1 MTLLDHAEPEASD
14 APDDVDEPRELQH
27 TRKRGDRIYRRI
39 AVLAGVSTLVIMGL
53 IAFFLL
59 LEAWDTFDLM
69 GLEFFTTSEW
79 QPDGEPPN
87 FGVLAMIYGTI
98 VVAII
103 ALAIAVPLSIA
114 TSLFITEYSPRKIR
128 RTLTSLV
135 DLLAAIPSVIY
146 GMWGLYYLQPRLFA
160 SQEWVASYLDFI
172 PFLKSDQQ
180 VFAGSLFMAGV
191 VVSLMVLPI
200 ITAVTREV
208 FGQAPPYEREGAL
221 ALGSTRWGMIRTVVL
236 PFGRGG
242 IVGGSMLGMGRALG
256 ETIAV
261 ALILSPSFV
270 IQPKILDPGGTTV
283 AATIAL
289 EFPEATPNGL
299 SGLMAAGLALFA
311 LTLGVNMLAA
321 IVVGRS
327 RSGAGVEI

>member
-1 MTLLDHAEPEASD
+1 VTATDTSDPLLDIAPRAD
-14 APDDVDEPRELQH
+14 APREIEHPRS
-27 TRKRGDRIYRRI
+27 RGDWIYRRV
-39 AVLAGVSTLVIMGL
+39 AQGAGVSTLVIMAL
-53 IAFFLL
+53 IAIFLL
-59 LEAWDTFDLM
+59 LEARKAFELM
-69 GLEFFTTSEW
+69 GWEFFTTTAW
-79 QPDGEPPN
+79 QPDGDPPE
-87 FGVLAMIYGTI
+87 FGVLAMVYGT
-98 VVAII
+98 VVAAVI
-103 ALAIAVPLSIA
+103 ALVVAVPLAIA
-114 TSLFITEYSPRKIR
+114 TSLYITEYAPRRIR

-146 GMWGLYYLQPRLFA
+146 GMWGLYYLQPRMYA
-160 SQEWVASYLDFI
+160 SQVWVAEYLDVV
-172 PFLKSDQQ
+172 PFLRSDQQ
-180 VFAGSLFMAGV
+180 VFAGSLFNAGV

-242 IVGGSMLGMGRALG
+242 IIGGSMLGLGRALG

-261 ALILSPSFV
+261 ALILSPTFV
-270 IQPKILDPGGTTV
+270 IQTKVLDPGGTTV

-311 LTLGVNMLAA
+311 LTLGVNFLASM
-321 IVVGRS
+321 VVSRS
-327 RSGAGVEI
+327 RSGAGVEL